1 MSAARRSATSG
12 GRSDV
17 RELAR
22 SGSITFLGGVGGAVC
37 TFLLL
42 VVLARILGSA
52 PAGLFFQTVA
62 AVSTCAIVAAWG
74 AGTTLTPSAARLL
87 AHDQTDL
94 TDLTWAALGPV
105 LLVGTA
111 MTLLIELLHHPLAAA
126 MTDSARNQHVLGL
139 TLVAA
144 APAIPLIA
152 LTRLLTSLTR
162 GAGAFGPT
170 ALYDAGGQPLLR
182 LVLCGVVAQAGA
194 PLWAVALAFTAAAAV
209 SAAAVVPDT
218 LRCLHRVG
226 ATLGRPAG
234 WPREE
239 ARRFWAYSLPRGL
252 EELFQATNIW
262 LLVVLVGALAGPAE
276 AATYSA
282 VSRFTLAST
291 LLMQAITTGMATR
304 LTTALARQEHE
315 RVRTVFESSVTW
327 TVGLSIPVAVTMW
340 VFPSAL
346 VALVSPQLP
355 GADVGLRVMA
365 LATLLNVVTG
375 PSGAVILF
383 AGKSSWNLWIALPAV
398 ALMLVVAF
406 ATIPSR
412 GADGASYA
420 WASAIA
426 LQSVL
431 GYVVTRRSFGL
442 DPFTWPTLRL
452 GAWAALLTLP
462 VELVAQLTVGDRVAG
477 LLIGIAA
484 GAVLY
489 LGGNAATS
497 WRLWV
502 RAPA

>member
-1 MSAARRSATSG
+1 V
-12 GRSDV
+12 RSDV

-42 VVLARILGSA
+42 VVLARELGST
-52 PAGLFFQTVA
+52 PTGLFFQTVA

-74 AGTTLTPSAARLL
+74 AGTTLTPSTARLL
-87 AHDQTDL
+87 AHDRSEPADL
-94 TDLTWAALGPV
+94 TDLTWAALAPV
-105 LLVGTA
+105 MVVGVTMA
-111 MTLLIELLHHPLAAA
+111 LLIELLHGPLATA
-126 MTDSARNQHVLGL
+126 MTGSAADQHTLGL
-139 TLVAA
+139 TLVAT
-144 APAIPLIA
+144 APAIPLVA
-152 LTRLLTSLTR
+152 LTRLLTSLAR

-170 ALYDAGGQPLLR
+170 AIYDAGGQPLLR
-182 LVLCGVVAQAGA
+182 LVLCWVVASTGG
-194 PLWAVALAFTAAAAV
+194 PLWTVGLAFTVAAAV
-209 SAAAVVPDT
+209 SCVGAAPHT
-218 LRCLHRVG
+218 HRCLRRAGARLHRPT
-226 ATLGRPAG
+226 A
-234 WPREE
+234 WPRDV
-239 ARRFWAYSLPRGL
+239 ARSFWRYSLPRGL

-304 LTTALARQEHE
+304 LTTALARGEQK
-315 RVRTVFESSVTW
+315 RVSALFQSSVTW

-346 VALVSPQLP
+346 VRLVSPQLP
-355 GADVGLRVMA
+355 GADVGLRIMA

-383 AGKSSWNLWIALPAV
+383 AGRSAWNLWIAFPAV
-398 ALMLVVAF
+398 ALMLSVAV
-406 ATIPSR
+406 ATVPAH

-431 GYVVTRRSFGL
+431 GFVVTRRAFGL
-442 DPFTWPTLRL
+442 DPFTVPTLRL
-452 GAWAALLTLP
+452 GAWSALLTLP
-462 VELVAQLTVGDRVAG
+462 AELVAQVALGDAIAG
-477 LLIGIAA
+477 LVVGLAA

-497 WRLWV
+497 WRWWG